1 MDACRFLPVTY
12 EKEVKKIKKSIGTDM
27 GKRKCVTCV
36 MGSDGKILEESS
48 YDNTSKAA
56 SEFAG
61 RMGMH

>member
-1 MDACRFLPVTY
+1 
-12 EKEVKKIKKSIGTDM
+12 M

-61 RMGMH
+61 CMGMH